1 MSLGACGLIDGSAD
15 PTRAPSTPLADE
27 TICGV
32 FPNQDLQNVLGFN
45 TYRYDYDAGTITN
58 VDTGGT
64 GYHYGCHMESNS
76 EPFGRIEIQYTA
88 GNTLL
93 LPGRGQLEFDGIP
106 EEFRNA
112 TRVSFEAVDGEGW
125 GWTTSAEVFVAWRYN
140 DNQVLAARLTYWGP
154 EEGLDEQVDKFHA
167 VLEPAL
173 AEIPKLASTTTTR
186 VVVPSPTPE
195 AAEPDD

>member
-1 MSLGACGLIDGSAD
+1 
-15 PTRAPSTPLADE
+15 
-27 TICGV
+27 
-32 FPNQDLQNVLGFN
+32 
-45 TYRYDYDAGTITN
+45 
-58 VDTGGT
+58 
-64 GYHYGCHMESNS
+64 MESNS

-106 EEFRNA
+106 EEFTNA
-112 TRVSFEAVDGEGW
+112 TRASFEVVDGEGW

-154 EEGLDEQVDKFHA
+154 EEDLDEQVVKFHA

-173 AEIPKLASTTTTR
+173 AQIPEFASTTQTR
-186 VVVPSPTPE
+186 VTVPLPTPE
-195 AAEPDD
+195 TEDAATDPDD